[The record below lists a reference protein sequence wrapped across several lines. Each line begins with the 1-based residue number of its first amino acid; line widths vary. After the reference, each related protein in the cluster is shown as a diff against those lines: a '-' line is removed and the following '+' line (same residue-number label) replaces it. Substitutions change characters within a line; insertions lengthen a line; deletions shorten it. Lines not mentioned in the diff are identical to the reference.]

1 MNKKF
6 LNDVKVLI
14 LFIPGVIFITFCLI
28 ASLMSAD
35 ETAQYIISSVVW
47 GGFDIFIIVSY
58 FLLFFDIIS
67 VYDNRVVSRK
77 IFKRSEIF
85 YNKIKSIQEMDK
97 LGLGGGGVEAVWEI
111 TDLTGNTIY
120 IIRSKKRKNVIDF
133 IKERS

>member
-14 LFIPGVIFITFCLI
+14 LFIPGVVFITFCLI